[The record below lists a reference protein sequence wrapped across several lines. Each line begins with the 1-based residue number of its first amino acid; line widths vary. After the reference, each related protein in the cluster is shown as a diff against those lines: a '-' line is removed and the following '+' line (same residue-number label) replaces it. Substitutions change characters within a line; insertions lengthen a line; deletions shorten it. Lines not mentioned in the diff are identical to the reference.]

1 MSLMRAEDLRTWRWP
16 RVALESHYGR
26 DLLQLALCKP
36 QVCVG
41 RMVTQAEA
49 ALVLPVPVWVG
60 LEHSVLLVSLA
71 SSQHVNVDLLEMPA
85 YLCDACLSVCLFIH
99 VTTGSWTLVCT
110 S

>member
-1 MSLMRAEDLRTWRWP
+1 MEVARA
-16 RVALESHYGR
+16 ALESHYGR

-60 LEHSVLLVSLA
+60 LEHSVLLVSLT

-85 YLCDACLSVCLFIH
+85 YLCDACLFIH
-99 VTTGSWTLVCT
+99 SRNNWELDTCVYELCIS
-110 S
+110 